1 MNRCH
6 VCTFPAIH
14 ADAALCLTCSAAAD
28 RGEVAYDPDAGWH
41 QVPPGRCAAPE
52 VALPTRCDIE
62 VSALRE
68 GSGPRSTFNH
78 S

>member
-6 VCTFPAIH
+6 ACTSPAIH
-14 ADAALCLTCSAAAD
+14 ADAALCLACSAAAD
-28 RGEVAYDPDAGWH
+28 RGEVAYDPDRGWSQVLAG
-41 QVPPGRCAAPE
+41 QRAAPE

-68 GSGPRSTFNH
+68 GFR
-78 S
+78 